1 MNEFIGI
8 GKAKKM
14 QEAIRPYLG
23 QPGTAKQP
31 EAGDERFIDVDR
43 LIQIARRQAK
53 LVVLFAAIGLLLG
66 VTRLVFATYYY
77 TAGTSVLIDDNL
89 SRFAGDVSPAPA
101 NMESDKKIMSQ
112 VAILRSSSLAA
123 KVVDRQQ
130 LYEKHEFVNPPLSVT
145 QQIKGLAKM
154 AMDVFAGKGTE
165 MADADSLDARKG
177 AAVAVL
183 MENLRVEQQ
192 PQSFVIDLYY
202 TSTDPTLSAQIANA
216 YAEAYLSDKLDANF
230 DASQRATVWL
240 RARLTDLK
248 DQSQEAALKV
258 ERYRTENGLT
268 SAKGALLSEEQLSD
282 ISGQYILA
290 QADSAKALALYNQ
303 YKAIVAA
310 GQQTAVDNA
319 ATVSEQQGST
329 VIATLRARYLAVTKR
344 AQEIEGRFGPEHPQ
358 AITLRREQDDIG
370 RQIFLELKQ
379 MTESYRN
386 QYEVAVSREA
396 SLKEGLSRITGQ
408 TSAANESLV
417 QLKDLERNAEAISD
431 LYKTYLTKYQETAQN
446 QSFPISEARVI
457 SPASPPT
464 EASSPKRTL
473 TLGGSLMLGAIFGI
487 GLGLW
492 REIREGTFR
501 LGDEFTT
508 LGLKF
513 LGYLPPIPGATRP
526 SPDDERKLIAN
537 PDVETMRFA
546 VKSGGTKFTET
557 LRHAKIVTDTMLGSQ
572 NCKVIGVVSVL
583 PGEGKTTIAANFATL
598 VASSPAKVLMI
609 DADLR
614 RGSLTQGLGIR
625 FETGWTE
632 ALAGTTKWQDTL
644 VVDPQTGASLLATPR
659 QVKVFNT
666 SELISGPSMAT
677 LLEEARSMF
686 DYIIVDLP
694 PIGPVFDAKAFEP
707 LADGFLL
714 VSEWG
719 ATPRALLKSTLEQE
733 PAIAAKLLGVVLN
746 KADQEKLSTYGGLG
760 SSEKLYSRYASYY
773 LEHGEPIMKARGRR
787 RRKAR
792 VHLSKEL

>member
-268 SAKGALLSEEQLSD
+268 SAKGALCRKNSSPTSVASTFWPRRTAPRRLRFTTSTKRSSPPASNCGRQCRNRLRAARLDGHCHAQSPLSGGHQTGPGDRRPFRSRTSAGNHAAQGAGRHWTAD
-282 ISGQYILA
+282 ISRT
-290 QADSAKALALYNQ
+290 QAD
-303 YKAIVAA
+303 
-310 GQQTAVDNA
+310 D
-319 ATVSEQQGST
+319 
-329 VIATLRARYLAVTKR
+329 
-344 AQEIEGRFGPEHPQ
+344 
-358 AITLRREQDDIG
+358 
-370 RQIFLELKQ
+370 
-379 MTESYRN
+379 
-386 QYEVAVSREA
+386 
-396 SLKEGLSRITGQ
+396 
-408 TSAANESLV
+408 
-417 QLKDLERNAEAISD
+417 
-431 LYKTYLTKYQETAQN
+431 
-446 QSFPISEARVI
+446 
-457 SPASPPT
+457 
-464 EASSPKRTL
+464 
-473 TLGGSLMLGAIFGI
+473 
-487 GLGLW
+487 
-492 REIREGTFR
+492 
-501 LGDEFTT
+501 
-508 LGLKF
+508 
-513 LGYLPPIPGATRP
+513 
-526 SPDDERKLIAN
+526 RKL
-537 PDVETMRFA
+537 P
-546 VKSGGTKFTET
+546 
-557 LRHAKIVTDTMLGSQ
+557 Q
-572 NCKVIGVVSVL
+572 SV
-583 PGEGKTTIAANFATL
+583 
-598 VASSPAKVLMI
+598 
-609 DADLR
+609 
-614 RGSLTQGLGIR
+614 
-625 FETGWTE
+625 
-632 ALAGTTKWQDTL
+632 
-644 VVDPQTGASLLATPR
+644 
-659 QVKVFNT
+659 
-666 SELISGPSMAT
+666 
-677 LLEEARSMF
+677 
-686 DYIIVDLP
+686 
-694 PIGPVFDAKAFEP
+694 
-707 LADGFLL
+707 
-714 VSEWG
+714 
-719 ATPRALLKSTLEQE
+719 
-733 PAIAAKLLGVVLN
+733 
-746 KADQEKLSTYGGLG
+746 
-760 SSEKLYSRYASYY
+760 
-773 LEHGEPIMKARGRR
+773 
-787 RRKAR
+787 
-792 VHLSKEL
+792 